1 MTFENNQKWNEHIYG
16 TGGIISKLNQRLF
29 FIRRLKSSIGQ
40 AALLQISHGLF
51 ISKLRYGLQ
60 LLGSVRW
67 RETDPMNKELE
78 SLQKCLN
85 KLLRALNGT
94 KVSDQI
100 STRSLLVK
108 FKLLSVNQ
116 MNAQVKLTEIW
127 KSLHM
132 ENYPIRSVQLERNTD
147 GTNTRARS
155 SGQLKESKITHKSE
169 KTFINDA
176 VHIWNLAPTE
186 IKNSTSLYSAK
197 KVIKTFV
204 STLPI

>member
-1 MTFENNQKWNEHIYG
+1 
-16 TGGIISKLNQRLF
+16 
-29 FIRRLKSSIGQ
+29 
-40 AALLQISHGLF
+40 
-51 ISKLRYGLQ
+51 
-60 LLGSVRW
+60 
-67 RETDPMNKELE
+67 MNKELE